1 MNRSTLLFSLISILA
16 FGSLTTTR
24 ADWPR
29 FLGPNGNGIIA
40 QDDAFNADWDSKP
53 PKSHWS
59 RQIGL
64 GCSSFAI
71 AQGKVLTLGNQDNK
85 DTVWC
90 FDSETGKVVWEY
102 TYDEPKGAKYYTGGT
117 SSTPTIDGDRAYTVS
132 KQGKLFCFALNS
144 GEVLWHRDYSKDFDG
159 KRQSWGWAASPV
171 VYGELLLID
180 PGSKNGSLVAL
191 NKFNGDKVWAAG
203 EEEPGYSTPVIYQRN
218 GTDYAAVFHKKV
230 LAAYNLQ
237 NPGEPVF
244 RFPWRTSYG
253 VNATNPH
260 YLNGKFYLGSGYGQ
274 GYAVID
280 ITQPEPEIIHR
291 DRERGLKVQTS
302 LLIGDRVVAHYGG
315 DGKPGDLVAIDFESG
330 KTHWEYDV
338 PGDLGNPIAIGENI
352 IVFTD
357 SGHVILG
364 EDTGNEFKELGR
376 HQALLGTSWSPP
388 AYADGKLFLRN
399 NRGKAVCLDI
409 SK

>member
-1 MNRSTLLFSLISILA
+1 MSRNTFLLSLISIVASGLQT
-16 FGSLTTTR
+16 SL

-29 FLGPNGNGIIA
+29 FLGPSGNGIIA
-40 QDDAFNADWDSKP
+40 QDDAFNADWASYE
-53 PKSHWS
+53 PKVLWN
-59 RQIGL
+59 RQIGI

-71 AQGKVLTLGNQDNK
+71 VGEKVFTLGNQDNE

-90 FDSETGKVVWEY
+90 FDSESGKVIWKY
-102 TYDEPKGAKYYTGGT
+102 TYDELKGAKYYTGGT
-117 SSTPTIDGDRAYTVS
+117 SSTPTIDGDRVYTVS
-132 KQGKLFCFALNS
+132 KRGKLLCFDISS
-144 GEVLWHRDYSKDFDG
+144 GKVLWQKDYSDDFGG

-171 VYGELLLID
+171 VYGQLLIID

-191 NKFNGDKVWAAG
+191 NKLSGEKVWAAG
-203 EEEPGYSTPVIYQRN
+203 EEEPGYSTPVIYQRD

-230 LAAYNLQ
+230 LAAYDLQ

-260 YLNGKFYLGSGYGQ
+260 YLDGRFYLSSGYGQ

-280 ITQPEPEIIHR
+280 ITQSEPEIIHR

-302 LLIGDRVVAHYGG
+302 LRIGDRIIAHYGG

-338 PGDLGNPIAIGENI
+338 PGDLGNPIAIGDKI
-352 IVFTD
+352 LVFTD
-357 SGHVILG
+357 SGHIILG

-376 HQALLGTSWSPP
+376 HHALLGTSWAPP

-399 NRGKAVCLDI
+399 NQGKAVCLDV

>member
-338 PGDLGNPIAIGENI
+338 PGDLGNPIAIGDNI

>member
-1 MNRSTLLFSLISILA
+1 MSRNTFLLSLISIVASGLQT
-16 FGSLTTTR
+16 SL

-40 QDDAFNADWDSKP
+40 KDDAFYADWASYT
-53 PKSHWS
+53 PKELWS
-59 RQIGL
+59 RQIGI

-71 AQGKVLTLGNQDNK
+71 AGEKVFTLGNQDNE

-90 FDSETGKVVWEY
+90 FDSESGKVIWKY
-102 TYDEPKGAKYYTGGT
+102 TYDELKGAKYYTGGT
-117 SSTPTIDGDRAYTVS
+117 SSTPTIDGDRVYTVS
-132 KQGKLFCFALNS
+132 KQGKLLCFDTNS
-144 GEVLWHRDYSKDFDG
+144 GKVLWQKHYSDDFGG

-171 VYGELLLID
+171 VYGELLIID
-180 PGSKNGSLVAL
+180 PGSKTGSLVAL
-191 NKFNGDKVWAAG
+191 NKLTGEKVWAAG
-203 EEEPGYSTPVIYQRN
+203 EEEPGYSTPVIYQRD
-218 GTDYAAVFHKKV
+218 GTDYAAVFHKKG
-230 LAAYNLQ
+230 LAAYDLR

-260 YLNGKFYLGSGYGQ
+260 YLDGKFYLGSGYGQ

-280 ITQPEPEIIHR
+280 ITQSEPEIIHR
-291 DRERGLKVQTS
+291 DRERSLKVQTS
-302 LLIGDRVVAHYGG
+302 LRIGDRIIAHYGG

-338 PGDLGNPIAIGENI
+338 PGDLGNPIAIGDKI
-352 IVFTD
+352 LVFTD
-357 SGHVILG
+357 SGHIILG

-376 HQALLGTSWSPP
+376 HHALLGTSWAPP

-399 NRGKAVCLDI
+399 NQGKAVCLDV